1 MRAVPVFLVTVM
13 AVAAA
18 SSGCAPIASSLP
30 SSSAG
35 QSSRMSSAVPE
46 PAATVLRPAIAG
58 VRPRGWL
65 DAKRAT
71 GSLIYIAA
79 GNEVAIYRE
88 SDGRSV
94 GAITDGVAGAY
105 GLFAD
110 AKGGLYVANTTTIT
124 AYRPGSIHPWITY
137 ADPASPLY
145 VVADHSGR
153 VYAANRGGS
162 VTEYPRRQTTPDV
175 TIKTPGHEADGI
187 NLDRASNLYVAYRG
201 RSVDS
206 IEEFAP
212 NSTEGRILGMHVS
225 SPQGLQIDSAGNII
239 IVESGN
245 ATIDIFPPGKTNPS
259 QVINVDS
266 GATQVA
272 LGGNQRNVYY
282 STYTTH
288 DVYISPYPPGAFRI
302 KIGSGLGYTQ
312 GMALSHET
320 R

>member
-1 MRAVPVFLVTVM
+1 MRTIPAFLVM
-13 AVAAA
+13 AAA
-18 SSGCAPIASSLP
+18 IIAPTGCAQVASPLAST
-30 SSSAG
+30 SADQSSALM
-35 QSSRMSSAVPE
+35 SRVPE
-46 PAATVLRPAIAG
+46 PSATVLRSPAVG
-58 VRPRGWL
+58 VKPRGWL
-65 DAKRAT
+65 DVKRAT

-88 SDGRSV
+88 NDSRPV

-124 AYRPGSIHPWITY
+124 AYRPGAIHPWITY

-153 VYAANRGGS
+153 VYAANRGGT
-162 VTEYPRRQTTPDV
+162 VTEFPRQQTVPDV

-187 NLDRASNLYVAYRG
+187 NLDDAGNLYVAYRG

-212 NSTEGRILGMHVS
+212 DSTDGRILGMHVS
-225 SPQGLQIDSAGNII
+225 GPQGLQIDHSGNII
-239 IVESGN
+239 VVESGN
-245 ATIDIFPPGKTNPS
+245 GTVDIFPPGKNHPS
-259 QVINVDS
+259 QVVNVDI
-266 GATQVA
+266 GATQIV
-272 LGGNQRNVYY
+272 LGGNQRNIYY
-282 STYTTH
+282 STYTNH
-288 DVYISPYPPGAFRI
+288 NVYIGRYPPSTFAV
-302 KIGSGLGYTQ
+302 KIGSGLSYTQ
-312 GMALSHET
+312 GMALSHEE

>member
-1 MRAVPVFLVTVM
+1 MRAIPAFLTT
-13 AVAAA
+13 VAAILV
-18 SSGCAPIASSLP
+18 SSGCAPVASSLT

-35 QSSRMSSAVPE
+35 QSSVLGLGVPE
-46 PAATVLRPAIAG
+46 PSATVLRSPASGAK
-58 VRPRGWL
+58 PRGWL

-88 SDGRSV
+88 NDSRPV

-124 AYRPGSIHPWITY
+124 AYRPGTIHPWITY
-137 ADPASPLY
+137 IDTASPLY

-153 VYAANRGGS
+153 VYAANRGGT
-162 VTEYPRRQTTPDV
+162 VTEYPRQQTMPDV

-187 NLDRASNLYVAYRG
+187 NFDDAGNLYVAYRG

-212 NSTEGRILGMHVS
+212 NSTDGRILGMHVS
-225 SPQGLQIDSAGNII
+225 GPQGLQIDHSGNII
-239 IVESGN
+239 VVESGN
-245 ATIDIFPPGKTNPS
+245 GTVDIFPPGKNHPS
-259 QVINVDS
+259 KVVNVDI
-266 GATQVA
+266 GATQIV
-272 LGGNQRNVYY
+272 LGGNQRNIYY
-282 STYTTH
+282 STYTNH
-288 DVYISPYPPGAFRI
+288 NVYIGPYPPSAFSV
-302 KIGSGLGYTQ
+302 KIASGLNYTQ
-312 GMALSHET
+312 GMALSHEE